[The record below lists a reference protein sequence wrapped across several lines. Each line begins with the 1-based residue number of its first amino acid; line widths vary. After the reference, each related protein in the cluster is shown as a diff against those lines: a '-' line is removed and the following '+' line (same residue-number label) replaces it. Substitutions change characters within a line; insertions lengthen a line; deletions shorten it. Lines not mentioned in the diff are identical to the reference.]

1 MKDGVTGSVSLTP
14 ADGERLRGSA
24 AGLGFG
30 EEDVAGLDELT
41 RAQLLQARRTG
52 EVGLVHSWETV
63 TAVDGPGTRLTF
75 FLSGCPLRCLYCHNP
90 DTLEMKE
97 GTLERADDLV
107 ARIRRMRPVF
117 RASHGGIT
125 LSGGEAL
132 FQPAFATRIFR
143 EAHAMGVHTCLD
155 TSGFLGAR
163 LSDEDLAA
171 IDLVLLDVKSGD
183 EGTHR
188 RVTSQPLQ
196 PTIDFGDRLAA
207 LGKKVWARF
216 VLVPGL
222 TDSDENIENV
232 ADIVARWRGNV
243 ERVEV
248 LPFHNMAIDKW
259 DALGLDYQLR
269 DTPPPTRESIQ
280 RAVGIFESRG
290 LTTYHG

>member
-1 MKDGVTGSVSLTP
+1 MSDGVTGSVALSP
-14 ADGERLRGSA
+14 AGGGRVRGTA

-41 RAQLLQARRTG
+41 RGQLLEARRTG

-75 FLSGCPLRCLYCHNP
+75 FLAGCPLRCLYCHNP
-90 DTLEMKE
+90 DTFEMKE

-107 ARIRRMRPVF
+107 GRIRRMRPVF
-117 RASHGGIT
+117 RASGGGIT

-132 FQPAFATRIFR
+132 FQPAFATRLFR
-143 EAHAMGVHTCLD
+143 EAHALGVHTCLD

-163 LSDEDLAA
+163 LSDADLAD
-171 IDLVLLDVKSGD
+171 IDLVLLDVKAGD
-183 EGTHR
+183 EETYR
-188 RVTSQPLQ
+188 RVTGQSLQ
-196 PTIDFGDRLAA
+196 PTIEFGDRLAA
-207 LGKKVWARF
+207 LGKKVWVRF

-222 TDSDENIENV
+222 TDAEENV
-232 ADIVARWRGNV
+232 AAVADIAARWKDNV

-259 DALGLDYQLR
+259 DALGLDYRLR
-269 DTPPPTRESIQ
+269 DTRPPSRES
-280 RAVGIFESRG
+280 VGRTVAAFEARG
-290 LTTYHG
+290 LTTFHG